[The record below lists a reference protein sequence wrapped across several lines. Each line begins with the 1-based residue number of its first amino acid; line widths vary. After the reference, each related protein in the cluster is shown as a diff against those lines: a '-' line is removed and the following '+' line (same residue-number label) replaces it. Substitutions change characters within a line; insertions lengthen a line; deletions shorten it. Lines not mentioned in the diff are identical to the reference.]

1 MSQTMGLRARACSV
15 FFPFIPFFLSFLS
28 LALLTFPWLPH
39 SFDVF
44 YSPFHTERVQLLLSP
59 CCQVQLLGLRLVI
72 LETVWNV
79 SITWDNHEGNTLSIR
94 LPWNPYNGRIIFFS
108 ELTVSEEIKDGVTV
122 PDTQQWHLWQHW
134 EWHNAT
140 TSSALEL
147 SVLLLLLC
155 CCYLQC
161 GTIY

>member
-1 MSQTMGLRARACSV
+1 MFCFL
-15 FFPFIPFFLSFLS
+15 PFYPILSLLSFFSSLDLS
-28 LALLTFPWLPH
+28 LTPPQFWCLLFSLSHRKSPAASVSLLPSAIAGFETGDIGDCLKCFNHMGQSWGKH
-39 SFDVF
+39 SFYKDF
-44 YSPFHTERVQLLLSP
+44 
-59 CCQVQLLGLRLVI
+59 LGTHIMAELF
-72 LETVWNV
+72 
-79 SITWDNHEGNTLSIR
+79 
-94 LPWNPYNGRIIFFS
+94 FFS